1 MDVFSHIS
9 RFLFRIRYKLIF
21 GSVFAVILAIYFTN
35 FLPKVYQVTTTVF
48 TGITSQTSLD
58 DMSGNTDYNASKNA
72 HDNIIN
78 LIHSK
83 STLERVSLGLLAQH
97 LIYGD
102 SKNDNLYISAAHYN
116 RLMQHVPKWVVEL
129 VDTSSVEK
137 TVENFMKHKVEDK
150 NNFIYANFNWENPY
164 YSYATLRK
172 IEVKR
177 KESSDMI
184 EISYQCDDPGI
195 AMNTLALLNNE
206 LALRYEDLLLNT
218 SNGVIKYFEEQLV
231 LASQQL
237 ALSEDD
243 LVKFNTDNKI
253 INYGEQTKHLSAL
266 NNDFESR
273 YETIL
278 LAYNSSKALLQELE
292 KRMEMRVTL
301 IKENESFL
309 STLANIADLNGKIAE
324 IEIFGTNDANN
335 KEILDGY
342 KSSLVKAEDKIKSIS
357 DNIDVYKYSKE
368 GVSIMDMVDQWLV
381 EVIRQAK
388 SKAELEVM
396 KQRKK
401 ELEVQYEFYSPVGP
415 NLNRKDRGVRVA
427 EEQYLTILNHLGQAH
442 LKQKNILLSSG
453 TLQVVTPPEFPLLVI
468 PRNRELYVI
477 AAFLFAIL
485 FIIGVYFIIEFLDR
499 TIRDTQRAEHLTS
512 GKVLGAFP
520 RNDRLKYRGYNK
532 EVYRMATA
540 HMANSL
546 NKYIRPDK
554 TAIVNMLSMEN
565 GEGKTFISERLKEY
579 WDDLGFSVQYVSYG
593 TDFSEETK
601 SFIHASKMS
610 DILPTQQPRPDIM
623 IVEYAPLKQS
633 SVPLGLLTEA
643 SVNLLI
649 TDAQRI
655 WIASDQPIFDAL
667 KGVVE
672 DGSLFIYL
680 NNADRETTEEYTGQ
694 LPPYTW
700 LRKWSYKIFKLGIT
714 AKTNFDKRG

>member
-1 MDVFSHIS
+1 MDIFSHIS

-21 GSVFAVILAIYFTN
+21 GSLLAVVLAIYFSN
-35 FLPKVYQVTTTVF
+35 FLPKVYHVTTTVF

-58 DMSGNTDYNASKNA
+58 NMSANADYNASKNA

-102 SKNDNLYISAAHYN
+102 PNNDNLYISAAHYN
-116 RLMQHVPKWVVEL
+116 KLMRKVPKEVYGL
-129 VDTSSVEK
+129 VDSSSVSK
-137 TVENFMKHKVEDK
+137 TVDNFLKYKVKDK
-150 NNFIYANFNWENPY
+150 RNFIYAIFNWENPY
-164 YSYATLRK
+164 YGYAALRK
-172 IEVKR
+172 IDVKR

-184 EISYQCDDPGI
+184 EISYKCDDPGI
-195 AMNTLALLNNE
+195 AMNTLLLLNEE

-218 SNGVIKYFEEQLV
+218 SNSVIKYFEEQLA
-231 LASQQL
+231 LANVQL
-237 ALSEDD
+237 QLSEDD
-243 LVKFNTDNKI
+243 LVKFNTDHKI
-253 INYGEQTKHLSAL
+253 INYGEQTKHLAAL
-266 NNDFESR
+266 NNTFESR
-273 YETIL
+273 YEEIL
-278 LAYNSSKALLQELE
+278 LAFNSSKALLVELE
-292 KRMEMRVTL
+292 KQMETRATL
-301 IKENESFL
+301 IRENGAFL
-309 STLANIADLNGKIAE
+309 STLADISNLNGKIAE
-324 IEIFGTNDANN
+324 IEIFGANEVNSKNQLSDYKN
-335 KEILDGY
+335 KL
-342 KSSLVKAEDKIKSIS
+342 SKAESDIKKIS
-357 DNIDVYKYSKE
+357 DNIDGYKFSKE
-368 GVSIMDMVDQWLV
+368 GVAINDMVDRWLA
-381 EVIRQAK
+381 EIIRQAK
-388 SKAELEVM
+388 SKAELDVM
-396 KQRKK
+396 KERKK

-485 FIIGVYFIIEFLDR
+485 FIVGVYFIIELLDR

-520 RNDRLKYRGYNK
+520 RSDRLKYRGYNK

-554 TAIVNMLSMEN
+554 TAIINMLSIES
-565 GEGKTFISERLKEY
+565 GEGKTFLAEKLKEH
-579 WDDLGFSVQYVSYG
+579 WDDLGFSVRYISYEQN
-593 TDFSEETK
+593 FNEESK
-601 SFIHASKMS
+601 PFIHACSITDVVTLEEKP
-610 DILPTQQPRPDIM
+610 DIL
-623 IVEYAPLKQS
+623 IVEYAPLKQR
-633 SVPLGLLTEA
+633 SVPIPLLTEA
-643 SVNLLI
+643 SANLVI

-655 WIASDQPIFDAL
+655 WVASDQPIFDAL
-667 KGVVE
+667 KNTIV
-672 DGSLFIYL
+672 DGSLYIYL

-700 LRKWSYKIFKLGIT
+700 LRRLSYKIFKLGIT
-714 AKTNFDKRG
+714 AKKV